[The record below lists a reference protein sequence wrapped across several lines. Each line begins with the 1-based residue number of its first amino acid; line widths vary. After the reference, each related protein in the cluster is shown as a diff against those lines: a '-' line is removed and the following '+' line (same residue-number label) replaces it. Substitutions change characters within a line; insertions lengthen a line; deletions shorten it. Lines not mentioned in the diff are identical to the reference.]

1 MGDYLKKGFLLG
13 LGAAISGKEKLEKK
27 LDELVSKNE
36 ITREEAKSMMQNF
49 VEKGE
54 TKTEDWSQKQ
64 KEQMKKSAEEI
75 GLATKEE
82 VQELKQR
89 ITKLEEKL
97 AEKSTDE

>member
-36 ITREEAKSMMQNF
+36 ITREEAKAMMQNF

-54 TKTEDWSQKQ
+54 TKTEEWSQKQ